1 MCAMMFRAAFAR
13 RLPFATS
20 GSSCVSRMRT
30 SASSAATKKP
40 LSRTSTMTAR
50 IFSPS
55 SMSAL
60 TFMSQTYLAKNNLEN
75 ILQRHQSNF
84 TPVAAQH
91 DGEPLAAALHSAQR
105 NFKPQILVQIQRRAH
120 VIRQRLFQV
129 QIRLEQQNI
138 HDDKARDAAATVARL
153 QIGRAHV

>member
-1 MCAMMFRAAFAR
+1 MCVRMLRATFAR

-40 LSRTSTMTAR
+40 LSRTSTITAR

-60 TFMSQTYLAKNNLEN
+60 EFMSQTHFAKNHLEN

-84 TPVAAQH
+84 TLVATQH
-91 DGEPLAAALHSAQR
+91 DGEPLAAALHPTQR
-105 NFKPQILVQIQRRAH
+105 NFKPQILVQIQRRPH
-120 VIRQRLFQV
+120 VIRQRFFQI

-138 HDDKARDAAATVARL
+138 HDDTARDAEAFVARFT
-153 QIGRAHV
+153 